1 MISVRTEGN
10 PLAFV
15 ASIDGKDVG
24 RLEVSIVPLVHDMT
38 LEPGLISR
46 KVAEALF
53 QYASGYVKAS
63 GFSEALMLVLNENPK
78 MQCWLEGIAG
88 TAIDANIK
96 AYTVGL

>member
-38 LEPGLISR
+38 LEPGLVSR

-63 GFSEALMLVLNENPK
+63 GFSEALMLVLNDNPR

-88 TAIDANIK
+88 TLQNNVK
-96 AYTVGL
+96 AYTVELP